1 MNSSRLL
8 QDLVIVDL
16 TRILSGPYCTLY
28 FADWGATV
36 IKIEPPGGD
45 DTRRWGPPFIDG
57 ESAYFLSVNRN
68 KKSVVL
74 DLKTDEGRQH
84 LRDLVIQADVVVEN
98 FRPGTLDRWGLG
110 YEALKALNSG
120 IILASISGF
129 GQDGPYR
136 DLPGYDLIAQGMGG
150 LMAVTGTFGH
160 SPVKAGFSL
169 ADIGAGMWAALG
181 ILTAL
186 YNRERTG
193 QGAWVDVSLLDTM
206 IAWHTYLAQNYF
218 ATGRDPVPLGNA
230 HPSICPYQTFK
241 AQDDYLNIA
250 VGNDKLWRD
259 FCEALDQRAWA
270 DDPRFT
276 TNADRVEHRE
286 ILVDMIEEVLATRPV
301 TDWIERL
308 KSRGVPCGPVYRF
321 SDIYRDPQ
329 VEARSM
335 KVPLQHPRLG
345 NIWQVG
351 NPVKFRGSEG
361 NWTEWTPPPELG
373 EHTQEVLSAVSS
385 NLFRTTGQDT

>member
-1 MNSSRLL
+1 MSSSRFL

-84 LRDLVIQADVVVEN
+84 VRDLVIQADVVVEN

-110 YEALKALNSG
+110 YDALKALNPR

-150 LMAVTGTFGH
+150 LMAVTGTLGQP
-160 SPVKAGFSL
+160 PVKAGFSL

-186 YNRERTG
+186 YRRERTG
-193 QGAWVDVSLLDTM
+193 EGAWVDVSLLDTM
-206 IAWHTYLAQNYF
+206 MAWQTYLAQNYF

-259 FCEALDQRAWA
+259 FCEALDRRDWA
-270 DDPRFT
+270 DDPRFI

-301 TDWIERL
+301 GYWIERL
-308 KSRGVPCGPVYRF
+308 KSRGVPCGPVYRL
-321 SDIYRDPQ
+321 SELYRDPQ
-329 VEARSM
+329 VQARFM

-345 NIWQVG
+345 KIWQVG
-351 NPVKFRGSEG
+351 NPVKFRGSQG

-373 EHTQEVLSAVSS
+373 EHTQEVISAVSS
-385 NLFRTTGQDT
+385 NGFRTTGQDP